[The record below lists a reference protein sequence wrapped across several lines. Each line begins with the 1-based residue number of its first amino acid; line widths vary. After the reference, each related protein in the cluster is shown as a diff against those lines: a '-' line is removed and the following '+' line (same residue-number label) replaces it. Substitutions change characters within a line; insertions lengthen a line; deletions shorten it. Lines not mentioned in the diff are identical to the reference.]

1 MKHPQNGAERMRQ
14 LRQRAA
20 SLLAEPAA
28 IPLAADSTL
37 LEAIPLAYRA
47 SLPGTLALL
56 VGELI
61 ERTGSNVTVTI
72 PPP

>member
-1 MKHPQNGAERMRQ
+1 MKNPKNGAERMRQ

-28 IPLAADSTL
+28 IPLAADSTII
-37 LEAIPLAYRA
+37 EAIPLAYRQE
-47 SLPGTLALL
+47 LPGTLALL
-56 VGELI
+56 AAELI
-61 ERTGSNVTVTI
+61 KRMGASVTVTI